1 METGLESV
9 THGQCDARPTVTFP
23 VTEQNITAVWPVP
36 NYTAWCAIMIRQECV
51 IIIISHSTLKSISS
65 ILTEYAACVVTVI
78 IVGRDDLRSTVSL
91 CVCVCVCVCV
101 ASDRDECRENRTTCP
116 QNAVCHNTNSSFI
129 CVCPDNFYYHQQTL
143 SCRGSRTLFYTF
155 WHKSRMQCNMIL

>member
-23 VTEQNITAVWPVP
+23 VTEQSITAVWPVP

-101 ASDRDECRENRTTCP
+101 SRQIVTSVERTERRVPRTPYVTTPTRLSSVFVPTTSTIINRLCRVAVRALCSILSDINAEC
-116 QNAVCHNTNSSFI
+116 NAI
-129 CVCPDNFYYHQQTL
+129 
-143 SCRGSRTLFYTF
+143 
-155 WHKSRMQCNMIL
+155 